1 MVSYLSVIRLQ
12 KLAMPATGRK
22 TCGPSFFCIKRME
35 KNMPKKPI
43 KPFITYSDQINIL
56 TQKKQLNISDLS
68 YAEGKLHDIGYYSL
82 IDGYKDIFYNPMT
95 RTYEE
100 GTNFT
105 DIVALYEFD
114 ENLRSLVFK
123 YICHIEQKFRSLI
136 SYSFCEVFSEKQS
149 EYLTSANYN
158 VSHKNSLD
166 ISKLISKL
174 TYEANQNT
182 EHSYVV
188 YQRNTY
194 GNVPL
199 WVIMKTLTLGQTS
212 KMYSFMLPSIKSKV
226 SVHYGNISEKEL
238 IQYLKVLTVF
248 RNICAHN
255 ERLFSFETR
264 FEIPDTILHKKMSI
278 PQKGTQYLY
287 GKHDMFAL
295 LIAFRYL
302 LDKGD
307 FKSLKKELT
316 KQLNSFSKTTSA
328 SHKNKLLQ
336 AMHFPSNWSNITRY
350 KL

>member
-1 MVSYLSVIRLQ
+1 
-12 KLAMPATGRK
+12 MPQ
-22 TCGPSFFCIKRME
+22 
-35 KNMPKKPI
+35 KPI
-43 KPFITYSDQINIL
+43 KPFTTYSEQLKIL
-56 TQKKQLNISDLS
+56 TLKKQLNISDFP
-68 YAEGKLHDIGYYSL
+68 YAERKLHDIGYYSL

-95 RTYEE
+95 RTY
-100 GTNFT
+100 TKDTYFT
-105 DIVALYEFD
+105 DLVALYEFD

-123 YICHIEQKFRSLI
+123 YICHIEQKIRSLL
-136 SYSFCEVFSEKQS
+136 SYSFCEVFSENQS
-149 EYLTSANYN
+149 AYLTSANYN
-158 VSHKNSLD
+158 ISSKNRHD
-166 ISKLISKL
+166 ISKLISIL

-199 WVIMKTLTLGQTS
+199 WVIIKTLTLGQTS
-212 KMYSFMLPSIKSKV
+212 KMYSFMLPSIKSKI
-226 SVHYGNISEKEL
+226 SIHYGKITEKEL

-255 ERLFSFETR
+255 ERLFSFKTR
-264 FEIPDTILHKKMSI
+264 FEIPDTLLHKKMKI

-302 LDKGD
+302 LDKED
-307 FKSLKKELT
+307 FKIFKKELT
-316 KQLNSFSKTTSA
+316 KLLNSFSATTS
-328 SHKNKLLQ
+328 SNQKDKLLR
-336 AMHFPSNWSNITRY
+336 AMHFPSNWTNITRY

>member
-1 MVSYLSVIRLQ
+1 
-12 KLAMPATGRK
+12 
-22 TCGPSFFCIKRME
+22 
-35 KNMPKKPI
+35 MPKKPI
-43 KPFITYSDQINIL
+43 KPFITYSDQLNIL
-56 TQKKQLNISDLS
+56 IQKKQLNISDFT

-95 RTYEE
+95 RTYVK
-100 GTNFT
+100 GTDFA
-105 DIVALYEFD
+105 DIVALYDFD

-123 YICHIEQKFRSLI
+123 YICHVEQKIRSLI
-136 SYSFCEVFSEKQS
+136 SYSFCEAFSENQS
-149 EYLTSANYN
+149 AYLNSANYN
-158 VSHKNSLD
+158 VSNKNSND
-166 ISKLISKL
+166 ISKLISMLK
-174 TYEANQNT
+174 YEANQNT

-199 WVIMKTLTLGQTS
+199 WIIMKTLTLGQTS

-226 SVHYGNISEKEL
+226 SVHYGNITEKEL

-264 FEIPDTILHKKMSI
+264 FEIPNTTLHKKMGI
-278 PQKGTQYLY
+278 PQKGSQYLY

-302 LDKGD
+302 LDKED
-307 FKSLKKELT
+307 FKSLKRELT
-316 KQLNSFSKTTSA
+316 RLLNSFSATTSV
-328 SHKNKLLQ
+328 SQKNKLLQ
-336 AMHFPSNWSNITRY
+336 AMHFPFNWSNITRY

>member
-1 MVSYLSVIRLQ
+1 
-12 KLAMPATGRK
+12 
-22 TCGPSFFCIKRME
+22 
-35 KNMPKKPI
+35 MPKKPI
-43 KPFITYSDQINIL
+43 KPFVTYADQLNIL

-68 YAEGKLHDIGYYSL
+68 YAEEKLHDIGYYSL

-95 RTYEE
+95 RMYAS
-100 GTNFT
+100 GTRFS

-123 YICHIEQKFRSLI
+123 YICHIEQKIRSLI
-136 SYSFCEVFSEKQS
+136 SYAFCETFSENQAA
-149 EYLTSANYN
+149 YLNSANYN
-158 VSHKNSLD
+158 ISKKNSRD
-166 ISKLISKL
+166 ISKLISML
-174 TYEANQNT
+174 TYECNQNT

-212 KMYSFMLPSIKSKV
+212 KMYSFMLPSIKAKV
-226 SVHYGNISEKEL
+226 SVHYSSITEKEL

-264 FEIPDTILHKKMSI
+264 FEIPDTILHKKMNI
-278 PQKGTQYLY
+278 PQKGSQYLY

-295 LIAFRYL
+295 IIAFRYL
-302 LDKGD
+302 LTKED
-307 FKSLKKELT
+307 FKSFKKELT
-316 KQLNSFSKTTSA
+316 QLINIFSRATSINQ
-328 SHKNKLLQ
+328 KNKLLQ
-336 AMHFPSNWSNITRY
+336 AMHFPTNWTNITRY
-350 KL
+350 KLQ

>member
-1 MVSYLSVIRLQ
+1 
-12 KLAMPATGRK
+12 
-22 TCGPSFFCIKRME
+22 
-35 KNMPKKPI
+35 MPKKTI
-43 KPFITYSDQINIL
+43 KPFITYSDQLHLL
-56 TQKKQLNISDLS
+56 TQKKRLHISDLI
-68 YAEGKLHDIGYYSL
+68 YAEGKLRDIGYYSL

-95 RTYEE
+95 RTYTNE
-100 GTNFT
+100 TNFS
-105 DIVALYEFD
+105 DIVALYNFD

-123 YICHIEQKFRSLI
+123 YICHVEQKIRSLI
-136 SYSFCEVFSEKQS
+136 SYSFCETFTENQS
-149 EYLTSANYN
+149 AYLNSANYN
-158 VSHKNSLD
+158 ISRRNSRD
-166 ISKLISKL
+166 ITKLISIL
-174 TYEANQNT
+174 TYEAIKNT

-226 SVHYGNISEKEL
+226 SIHYDNITEKEL

-264 FEIPDTILHKKMSI
+264 FEIPDTTLHKKMGI

-287 GKHDMFAL
+287 GKHDTFAL

-302 LDKGD
+302 LDNED
-307 FKSLKKELT
+307 FKLFKKELT
-316 KQLNSFSKTTSA
+316 KLLNSFSAATSV
-328 SHKNKLLQ
+328 SQKNKLLH
-336 AMHFPSNWSNITRY
+336 AMHFPTNWSNITRY

>member
-1 MVSYLSVIRLQ
+1 
-12 KLAMPATGRK
+12 
-22 TCGPSFFCIKRME
+22 
-35 KNMPKKPI
+35 MPKKAI
-43 KPFITYSDQINIL
+43 KPFITYSEQLNVL

-82 IDGYKDIFYNPMT
+82 VDGYKDIFYNPMT

-105 DIVALYEFD
+105 DIVDL
-114 ENLRSLVFK
+114 NP
-123 YICHIEQKFRSLI
+123 
-136 SYSFCEVFSEKQS
+136 
-149 EYLTSANYN
+149 TNYN
-158 VSHKNSLD
+158 ISKKNSRD
-166 ISKLISKL
+166 ITKLISIL
-174 TYEANQNT
+174 TYEANQNP

-226 SVHYGNISEKEL
+226 SVHYGNITEKEL

-255 ERLFSFETR
+255 ERLFPYESR
-264 FEIPDTILHKKMSI
+264 FEIPDTSLHKKMRI
-278 PQKGTQYLY
+278 PQKGIQYLY

-302 LDKGD
+302 LDKED

-316 KQLNSFSKTTSA
+316 KLFNTFSTATSA
-328 SHKNKLLQ
+328 TQKSKLLY
-336 AMHFPSNWSNITRY
+336 AMHFPSNWANITRY

>member
-1 MVSYLSVIRLQ
+1 
-12 KLAMPATGRK
+12 
-22 TCGPSFFCIKRME
+22 
-35 KNMPKKPI
+35 MPKKPI
-43 KPFITYSDQINIL
+43 KPFITYSEQLNIL
-56 TQKKQLNISDLS
+56 TQKKQLNISDS
-68 YAEGKLHDIGYYSL
+68 TYAMGKLHDIGYYSL
-82 IDGYKDIFYNPMT
+82 IGGYKDLFYNPMT
-95 RTYEE
+95 RLYVN
-100 GTNFT
+100 GTDFSN
-105 DIVALYEFD
+105 IVALYEFD
-114 ENLRSLVFK
+114 ENLRSLIFK
-123 YICHIEQKFRSLI
+123 YICHIEQKIRSLI
-136 SYSFCEVFSEKQS
+136 SYAFCESFSENQS
-149 EYLTSANYN
+149 AYLNSSNYN
-158 VSHKNSLD
+158 VSKKNSGD
-166 ISKLISKL
+166 ISKLISIL

-182 EHSYVV
+182 DHSYVV

-226 SVHYGNISEKEL
+226 SVHYAHITEKEL

-264 FEIPDTILHKKMSI
+264 FEIPDTTLHKKMGI
-278 PQKGTQYLY
+278 PKKGTQYLY

-302 LDKGD
+302 LDKED
-307 FKSLKKELT
+307 FKSLKKELIRL
-316 KQLNSFSKTTSA
+316 LNSFSTTTSV
-328 SHKNKLLQ
+328 SQKNKLLQ

>member
-1 MVSYLSVIRLQ
+1 
-12 KLAMPATGRK
+12 
-22 TCGPSFFCIKRME
+22 
-35 KNMPKKPI
+35 MPKKTI
-43 KPFITYSDQINIL
+43 KPFVTYSDQINIL

-68 YAEGKLHDIGYYSL
+68 YAARKLHDIGYYSL
-82 IDGYKDIFYNPMT
+82 IDGYKDIFYNSMT
-95 RTYEE
+95 RTYEK

-123 YICHIEQKFRSLI
+123 YICHIEQKIRSLI
-136 SYSFCEVFSEKQS
+136 SYSFCETFSESQS
-149 EYLTSANYN
+149 AYLNSANYN
-158 VSHKNSLD
+158 ISKKNRHD
-166 ISKLISKL
+166 IAKLISIL
-174 TYEANQNT
+174 TFEANQNT
-182 EHSYVV
+182 EHSYVI

-226 SVHYGNISEKEL
+226 SVHYGNITEKEL

-264 FEIPDTILHKKMSI
+264 FEIPDTMLHKKMQI

-295 LIAFRYL
+295 IIAFRYL
-302 LDKGD
+302 LDKED
-307 FKSLKKELT
+307 FKFFKKELT
-316 KQLNSFSKTTSA
+316 KLFNTFSTATSVA
-328 SHKNKLLQ
+328 QKNKLLQ
-336 AMHFPSNWSNITRY
+336 AMHFPSNWASITRY

>member
-1 MVSYLSVIRLQ
+1 
-12 KLAMPATGRK
+12 
-22 TCGPSFFCIKRME
+22 
-35 KNMPKKPI
+35 MPKKTI

-68 YAEGKLHDIGYYSL
+68 YAMGKLHDIGYYSL

-95 RTYEE
+95 RTYTKD
-100 GTNFT
+100 TNFT

-123 YICHIEQKFRSLI
+123 YICHIEQKIRSLI
-136 SYSFCEVFSEKQS
+136 SYAFCESFSENQLA
-149 EYLTSANYN
+149 YLNPANYN
-158 VSHKNSLD
+158 VTNNNSRD
-166 ISKLISKL
+166 ISKLISIL
-174 TYEANQNT
+174 TYEANQNM

-199 WVIMKTLTLGQTS
+199 WVIIKTLTLGQTS
-212 KMYSFMLPSIKSKV
+212 KMYSFMLPSIKTKV
-226 SVHYGNISEKEL
+226 SVHYGNITEKEL
-238 IQYLKVLTVF
+238 IQYLKVLTLF

-264 FEIPDTILHKKMSI
+264 FEIPDTTLHKKMRI

-302 LDKGD
+302 LDKED

-316 KQLNSFSKTTSA
+316 KLYNTFSRTTSIVQ
-328 SHKNKLLQ
+328 KNKLLQ
-336 AMHFPSNWSNITRY
+336 AMHFPPNWTNITRY
-350 KL
+350 KI

>member
-1 MVSYLSVIRLQ
+1 
-12 KLAMPATGRK
+12 MP
-22 TCGPSFFCIKRME
+22 
-35 KNMPKKPI
+35 NKPI
-43 KPFITYSDQINIL
+43 KPFITYSNQINIL
-56 TQKKQLNISDLS
+56 TQKKQLNISDLP
-68 YAEGKLHDIGYYSL
+68 YAEKKLHDIGYYSL

-95 RTYEE
+95 RTYVK
-100 GTNFT
+100 GTDFA

-114 ENLRSLVFK
+114 ENLRLLVFK
-123 YICHIEQKFRSLI
+123 YICHIEQKIRSLI
-136 SYSFCEVFSEKQS
+136 SYSFCEAFSENQS
-149 EYLTSANYN
+149 AYLNSANYN
-158 VSHKNSLD
+158 ISNKNRHD
-166 ISKLISKL
+166 IFKLISIL
-174 TYEANQNT
+174 TFEANQNT

-226 SVHYGNISEKEL
+226 SIHYSNITEKEL
-238 IQYLKVLTVF
+238 IQYLKLLTVF

-255 ERLFSFETR
+255 ERLFTFETR
-264 FEIPDTILHKKMSI
+264 FEIPNTTLHKKMGI

-302 LDKGD
+302 LDKDD
-307 FKSLKKELT
+307 FKVLKKELT
-316 KQLNSFSKTTSA
+316 RLLNSFSATTSV
-328 SHKNKLLQ
+328 SQKNKLLQ

>member
-1 MVSYLSVIRLQ
+1 
-12 KLAMPATGRK
+12 
-22 TCGPSFFCIKRME
+22 
-35 KNMPKKPI
+35 MPKKAI
-43 KPFITYSDQINIL
+43 KPFITYSDQLNVL

-68 YAEGKLHDIGYYSL
+68 YAERKLHDIGYYSL

-100 GTNFT
+100 GIYFT

-123 YICHIEQKFRSLI
+123 FICHVEQKIRSLI
-136 SYSFCEVFSEKQS
+136 SYSFCEVFSENQS
-149 EYLTSANYN
+149 AYLTPVNYN
-158 VSHKNSLD
+158 VSKKNSRD
-166 ISKLISKL
+166 ISKLISIL
-174 TYEANQNT
+174 SYEANQNI

-212 KMYSFMLPSIKSKV
+212 KMYSFMLPSIKSKI
-226 SVHYGNISEKEL
+226 SIHYDNITEKEL
-238 IQYLKVLTVF
+238 IQYLKVLTIF

-264 FEIPDTILHKKMSI
+264 FEIPDTALHKKMRISK
-278 PQKGTQYLY
+278 KGTQYLY

-302 LDKGD
+302 LDKEE
-307 FKSLKKELT
+307 FNVLKKELIKLFNT
-316 KQLNSFSKTTSA
+316 FSTTTSA
-328 SHKNKLLQ
+328 TQKNKLLQ
-336 AMHFPSNWSNITRY
+336 AMHFPSNWLDITRY

>member
-1 MVSYLSVIRLQ
+1 MH
-12 KLAMPATGRK
+12 
-22 TCGPSFFCIKRME
+22 
-35 KNMPKKPI
+35 N
-43 KPFITYSDQINIL
+43 
-56 TQKKQLNISDLS
+56 
-68 YAEGKLHDIGYYSL
+68 IGYYSL
-82 IDGYKDIFYNPMT
+82 IDGYKDIFYNSMK
-95 RTYEE
+95 RTYEKN
-100 GTNFT
+100 TSFT

-114 ENLRSLVFK
+114 ENLRFLVFK
-123 YICHIEQKFRSLI
+123 YICHIEQKIRSLI
-136 SYSFCEVFSEKQS
+136 SYSFCEAFSENQS
-149 EYLTSANYN
+149 AYLNPANYN
-158 VSHKNSLD
+158 ISKKNSRD
-166 ISKLISKL
+166 ISKLISIL
-174 TYEANQNT
+174 TYEANQNM

-226 SVHYGNISEKEL
+226 SVHYDKITEKEL

-264 FEIPDTILHKKMSI
+264 FEIPNTVLHKKMGIS
-278 PQKGTQYLY
+278 QKGTQYLY

-302 LDKGD
+302 LDDND
-307 FKSLKKELT
+307 FKLLKQELT
-316 KQLNSFSKTTSA
+316 KLFHTFSTATSV
-328 SHKNKLLQ
+328 SQKGKLLQ
-336 AMHFPSNWSNITRY
+336 AMHFPSNWANITHY

>member
-1 MVSYLSVIRLQ
+1 
-12 KLAMPATGRK
+12 
-22 TCGPSFFCIKRME
+22 
-35 KNMPKKPI
+35 MPKKPI
-43 KPFITYSDQINIL
+43 KPFITYSDQLHIL
-56 TQKKQLNISDLS
+56 TQKKQLHISDLA
-68 YAEGKLHDIGYYSL
+68 YAEEKLRDIGYYSL

-95 RTYEE
+95 RTYAN
-100 GTNFT
+100 GTNFS
-105 DIVALYEFD
+105 DIVALYDFD
-114 ENLRSLVFK
+114 QNLRSLVFK
-123 YICHIEQKFRSLI
+123 YICHVEQKIRSLI
-136 SYSFCEVFSEKQS
+136 SYSFCETFSENQS
-149 EYLTSANYN
+149 AYLNSANYN
-158 VSHKNSLD
+158 ISRRNSRD
-166 ISKLISKL
+166 ITKLISIL
-174 TYEANQNT
+174 TYEAIKNT

-226 SVHYGNISEKEL
+226 SIHYDNITEKEL

-264 FEIPDTILHKKMSI
+264 FEIPDTTLHKKMGI

-295 LIAFRYL
+295 IITFRYL
-302 LDKGD
+302 LNNED
-307 FKSLKKELT
+307 FKLLKNELT
-316 KQLNSFSKTTSA
+316 KLLNTFSAATSV
-328 SHKNKLLQ
+328 SQKNKLLQ
-336 AMHFPSNWSNITRY
+336 AMHFPTNWSHITRY

>member
-1 MVSYLSVIRLQ
+1 
-12 KLAMPATGRK
+12 
-22 TCGPSFFCIKRME
+22 ME
-35 KNMPKKPI
+35 KNMPKKTI

-56 TQKKQLNISDLS
+56 TQKKQLNISNLP

-95 RTYEE
+95 RTYEN
-100 GTNFT
+100 GTKFT
-105 DIVALYEFD
+105 DLVALYEFD

-123 YICHIEQKFRSLI
+123 YICHIEQKIRSLI
-136 SYSFCEVFSEKQS
+136 SYSFCEAFSENQS
-149 EYLTSANYN
+149 AYLNPLNYN
-158 VSHKNSLD
+158 VSRKNRQD
-166 ISKLISKL
+166 ISKLISML

-182 EHSYVV
+182 EHNYVV
-188 YQRNTY
+188 CQRKTY

-226 SVHYGNISEKEL
+226 SVHYGNITEKEL

-264 FEIPDTILHKKMSI
+264 FEIPDTALHKKMEIS
-278 PQKGTQYLY
+278 QKGTQYLY

-295 LIAFRYL
+295 LITFRYL
-302 LDKGD
+302 LDKDD

-316 KQLNSFSKTTSA
+316 KLINRFCTATSPA
-328 SHKNKLLQ
+328 QKNRLLQ
-336 AMHFPSNWSNITRY
+336 AMHFPSNWSSITRY

>member
-1 MVSYLSVIRLQ
+1 
-12 KLAMPATGRK
+12 
-22 TCGPSFFCIKRME
+22 
-35 KNMPKKPI
+35 MPKKAI
-43 KPFITYSDQINIL
+43 KPFITYSDQLNVL

-68 YAEGKLHDIGYYSL
+68 YAEGKLRDIGYYSL

-123 YICHIEQKFRSLI
+123 YICHVEQKIRSLI
-136 SYSFCEVFSEKQS
+136 SYSFCESFSENQS
-149 EYLTSANYN
+149 AYLTPANYN
-158 VSHKNSLD
+158 ISKKNSRD
-166 ISKLISKL
+166 ISKLISIL

-182 EHSYVV
+182 EHSYIV

-212 KMYSFMLPSIKSKV
+212 KMYSFMLPSIKSKI
-226 SVHYGNISEKEL
+226 SIHYDHITEKEL

-255 ERLFSFETR
+255 ERLFSFVTR
-264 FEIPDTILHKKMSI
+264 FEIPDTALHKKMGI
-278 PQKGTQYLY
+278 PKKGTQYLY

-302 LDKGD
+302 LDKED

-316 KQLNSFSKTTSA
+316 KLFNTFSTATSA
-328 SHKNKLLQ
+328 TPKSKLLY
-336 AMHFPSNWSNITRY
+336 AIHFPSNWANITRY

>member
-1 MVSYLSVIRLQ
+1 
-12 KLAMPATGRK
+12 
-22 TCGPSFFCIKRME
+22 
-35 KNMPKKPI
+35 MPKKPI
-43 KPFITYSDQINIL
+43 KPFITYSDQLNIL
-56 TQKKQLNISDLS
+56 TQKKQLNISDLT

-95 RTYEE
+95 RTYVK
-100 GTNFT
+100 GTDFA
-105 DIVALYEFD
+105 DIVALYDFD
-114 ENLRSLVFK
+114 ENLRSIVFK
-123 YICHIEQKFRSLI
+123 YICHVEQKIRSLI
-136 SYSFCEVFSEKQS
+136 SYSFCEAFSENQS
-149 EYLTSANYN
+149 AYLNSANYN
-158 VSHKNSLD
+158 ASNKNSND
-166 ISKLISKL
+166 ISKLISML

-182 EHSYVV
+182 KHSYVV

-226 SVHYGNISEKEL
+226 SMHYGNITEKEL

-264 FEIPDTILHKKMSI
+264 FEIPNTTLHKKMGI
-278 PQKGTQYLY
+278 PQKGSQYLY

-302 LDKGD
+302 LDKEE
-307 FKSLKKELT
+307 FKSLKRELT
-316 KQLNSFSKTTSA
+316 RLLNSFSATTSVFQ
-328 SHKNKLLQ
+328 KNKLLQ

>member
-1 MVSYLSVIRLQ
+1 MVSYLLVIRLQ

-22 TCGPSFFCIKRME
+22 TCRPSFFCTKYME
-35 KNMPKKPI
+35 KNMPKKAI
-43 KPFITYSDQINIL
+43 KPFITYSEQLNVL

-123 YICHIEQKFRSLI
+123 YICHVEQKIRSLI
-136 SYSFCEVFSEKQS
+136 SYSFCEAFSENQS
-149 EYLTSANYN
+149 AYLNPTNYN
-158 VSHKNSLD
+158 ISNKNSRD
-166 ISKLISKL
+166 ITKLISIL

-226 SVHYGNISEKEL
+226 SVHYGNITEKEL

-255 ERLFSFETR
+255 ERLFSYESR
-264 FEIPDTILHKKMSI
+264 FEIPDTSLHKKMRI
-278 PQKGTQYLY
+278 PQKGIQYLY

-302 LDKGD
+302 LDKED

-316 KQLNSFSKTTSA
+316 KLFNTFSTATSA
-328 SHKNKLLQ
+328 TQKSKLLY
-336 AMHFPSNWSNITRY
+336 AMHFPSNWANISRY

>member
-1 MVSYLSVIRLQ
+1 
-12 KLAMPATGRK
+12 
-22 TCGPSFFCIKRME
+22 ME
-35 KNMPKKPI
+35 NNMHKKAI
-43 KPFITYSDQINIL
+43 KPFVTYSDQINIL

-68 YAEGKLHDIGYYSL
+68 YAEEKLHDIGYYSL
-82 IDGYKDIFYNPMT
+82 IDGYKNIFYNPMT
-95 RTYEE
+95 RTYEH
-100 GTNFT
+100 GTNFS

-123 YICHIEQKFRSLI
+123 YICHVEQKIRSLI
-136 SYSFCEVFSEKQS
+136 SYSFCETFSENQAA
-149 EYLTSANYN
+149 YLNSNNYN
-158 VSHKNSLD
+158 ISSKNSRD
-166 ISKLISKL
+166 ISKLISIL
-174 TYEANQNT
+174 TYEANQNM
-182 EHSYVV
+182 EHNYVV

-226 SVHYGNISEKEL
+226 SVHYGNITEKEL

-264 FEIPDTILHKKMSI
+264 FEIPDTILHKKMNI

-302 LDKGD
+302 LNKKD
-307 FKSLKKELT
+307 FKSLKKELSKLFNT
-316 KQLNSFSKTTSA
+316 FSTATSVA
-328 SHKNKLLQ
+328 QKSKLLQ
-336 AMHFPSNWSNITRY
+336 AMHFPSNWMNITRY
-350 KL
+350 KFK